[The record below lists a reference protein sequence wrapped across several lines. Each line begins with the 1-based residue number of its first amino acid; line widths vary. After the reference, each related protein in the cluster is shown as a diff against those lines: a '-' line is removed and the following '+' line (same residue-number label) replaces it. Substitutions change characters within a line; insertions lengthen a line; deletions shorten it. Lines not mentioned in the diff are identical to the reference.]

1 MLLDNKSIFE
11 LNAKLNIA
19 SGTYKV
25 IKNSADKASRDYDG
39 SLLVLKSIKNIL
51 YKFDDITNNSEP
63 LTNVLFLTND
73 FEDSLKNYLDRSSEL
88 KSIGDKSLLD
98 CKTLIDYFTINEHNL
113 LDTDF
118 KKKVDDFISDSILS
132 IETLNNYNDL
142 KNKVTD
148 FTNKFKSGLEQFR
161 RSQRDNG
168 LINEIEKDVKK
179 LDKYFEDLSFIDILS
194 NEAVLL
200 AYINQL
206 TIVHESL

>member
-25 IKNSADKASRDYDG
+25 IKNSADKTSRDYE
-39 SLLVLKSIKNIL
+39 SCLLVLKSIREL
-51 YKFDDITNNSEP
+51 LFKFDNLINNSEP
-63 LTNVLFLTND
+63 LSNVLFVTND
-73 FEDSLKNYLDRSSEL
+73 FETSIKNYSERASEL
-88 KSIGDKSLLD
+88 KSISNKLLLD
-98 CKTLIDYFTINEHNL
+98 CKDLVDYFTINEHNSL
-113 LDTDF
+113 NSDF
-118 KKKVDDFISDSILS
+118 KKKVDDFISDSIS
-132 IETLNNYNDL
+132 NVEALNDYDDL
-142 KNKVTD
+142 KNKVID

-200 AYINQL
+200 AYISQL
-206 TIVHESL
+206 TIVHQSL